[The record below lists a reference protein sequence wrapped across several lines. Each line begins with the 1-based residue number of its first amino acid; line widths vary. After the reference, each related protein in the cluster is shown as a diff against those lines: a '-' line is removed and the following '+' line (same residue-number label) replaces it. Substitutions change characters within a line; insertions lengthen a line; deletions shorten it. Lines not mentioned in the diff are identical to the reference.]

1 LLLSVSVGGMRA
13 MRASLAA
20 FDVQRSLL
28 LFLEIPE
35 NGGAGKRERIVKFMI
50 VQEYF
55 VCVLSGAF
63 DGGSRGARICLDD
76 DRQTEV
82 ENVVVFVLWDT
93 NTFT

>member
-35 NGGAGKRERIVKFMI
+35 NGGAGKRERIVKFMTVGI
-50 VQEYF
+50 F
-55 VCVLSGAF
+55 LFAF
-63 DGGSRGARICLDD
+63 
-76 DRQTEV
+76 
-82 ENVVVFVLWDT
+82 
-93 NTFT
+93 